1 MPSLMPDSRFQQAER
16 GVQQLFSKASLFSYL
31 ALVVL
36 LLAIHF
42 WFRAMPSRSDG
53 PERSPAA
60 RFTPIQLDPAGF
72 APLRLVGAW
81 NVEVADPRFGGV
93 SALAIDRDRLLAVT
107 DSGSAVWLPRPGTN
121 GRAVIRDLPLGPGNS
136 SFKSNRD
143 SEALARDSSGRGWW
157 LAFERWNQAW
167 LYDAGFRRPLA
178 RLELGIDR
186 WPQNRGIEGL
196 VAQDGDLLLF
206 PESGHE
212 WLRVRNR
219 TVTRQPLANA
229 FGYVADALRLSNGRI
244 LLVTRQVTASGLVK
258 RLVEAK
264 NIEGGGLSLSEV
276 AVLPLGAT
284 DNVEGITAEPRADGG
299 TRLWLVTDNDF
310 RPRKATV
317 LVALDL
323 P

>member
-1 MPSLMPDSRFQQAER
+1 MPDSRFQQAER
-16 GVQQLFSKASLFSYL
+16 GVQQLFSKTSLFSYL
-31 ALVVL
+31 ALAIL

-53 PERSPAA
+53 PERTATVQFIPV
-60 RFTPIQLDPAGF
+60 QLDPAGF
-72 APLRLVGAW
+72 APLRLAGAW
-81 NVEVADPRFGGV
+81 SVEVADPRFGGV
-93 SALAIDRDRLLAVT
+93 SALAIDRDRLLAIT
-107 DSGSAVWLPRPGTN
+107 DSGSAVWLPRPGRT
-121 GRAVIRDLPLGPGNS
+121 GKAIIRDLPGGPGNS

-143 SEALARDSSGRGWW
+143 SEALARDPLGRGWW
-157 LAFERWNQAW
+157 IAFERWNEAW

-178 RLELGIDR
+178 KFELGIDR
-186 WPQNRGIEGL
+186 WAQNRGIEGL
-196 VAQDGDLLLF
+196 VAQGGDLLLF
-206 PESGHE
+206 PESGDE
-212 WLRVRNR
+212 WLFVRKGI
-219 TVTRQPLANA
+219 VTDHPLANS
-229 FGYVADALRLSNGRI
+229 FGYVADALRLPNGRI

-284 DNVEGITAEPRADGG
+284 DNIEGITAEPRADGG

-310 RPRKATV
+310 RPRKATL